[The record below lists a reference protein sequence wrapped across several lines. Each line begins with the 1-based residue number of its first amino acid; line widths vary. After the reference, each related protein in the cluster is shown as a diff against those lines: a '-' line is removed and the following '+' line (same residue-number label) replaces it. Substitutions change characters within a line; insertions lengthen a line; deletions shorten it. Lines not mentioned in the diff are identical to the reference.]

1 MLLYMSENVI
11 HQSRALSFIAPWS
24 NSDTHAPI
32 VGAFL
37 LKDTFICRLVNKH
50 SSIQSVDELLYHTVT
65 VSLSSE
71 ETQQSIQETW
81 LQQEFYLH
89 NVFT

>member
-1 MLLYMSENVI
+1 MSENVI

-50 SSIQSVDELLYHTVT
+50 SSIQSVDELLYHRVT
-65 VSLSSE
+65 ASLSSE
-71 ETQQSIQETW
+71 ESQESIQETW